1 MNQINLEKGVFAS
14 IKGHLYLR
22 KGHLDYLE
30 GQLEVE
36 SPLTGNK
43 EKRGFFSK
51 GHFLKVTS
59 ATKRYLKMYHLR
71 DRLRIFYF
79 VEKLYSVLKNK
90 LFNPFYV
97 AGLFHQPIVF

>member
-43 EKRGFFSK
+43 EKRVFFFKRALFK
-51 GHFLKVTS
+51 GYLCNKTVSQNVSSEGQVKNFLFCRKV
-59 ATKRYLKMYHLR
+59 
-71 DRLRIFYF
+71 IFRSQ
-79 VEKLYSVLKNK
+79 KQTL
-90 LFNPFYV
+90 
-97 AGLFHQPIVF
+97 